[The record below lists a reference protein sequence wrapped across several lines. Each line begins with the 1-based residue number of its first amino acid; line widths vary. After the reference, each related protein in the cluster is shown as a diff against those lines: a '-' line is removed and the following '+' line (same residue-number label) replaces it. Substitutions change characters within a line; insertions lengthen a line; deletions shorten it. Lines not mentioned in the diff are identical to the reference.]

1 MKTIGNTSGQ
11 KYVTKYV
18 VDLAVEPVI
27 TEVRIYADEN
37 GVLRIPTEYRSDVT
51 YGANVKALAVSLYS
65 EGVMSNDRI
74 ASFLNSVGNGELNLS
89 EGSIYD
95 FCKKMENVSVTSIIN
110 LEKEQ
115 LNQKVVATDATTVTV
130 NGKLN
135 YIRNFSTDNSVIYHA
150 MSSKSIDALKELNFL
165 KCYVGTL
172 LHDHET
178 TLYHFGTEHAECNV
192 HIIRYLRKNTEET
205 GNIWSDEMISHLC
218 EMNRKRKALAEQG
231 ICSFPTEIIKE
242 YEEKY
247 FSLFLLMII
256 FQNGIYGK
264 LKTDR
269 KWQEDFA
276 KKAEIRCTVPL

>member
-1 MKTIGNTSGQ
+1 
-11 KYVTKYV
+11 
-18 VDLAVEPVI
+18 
-27 TEVRIYADEN
+27 
-37 GVLRIPTEYRSDVT
+37 
-51 YGANVKALAVSLYS
+51 
-65 EGVMSNDRI
+65 
-74 ASFLNSVGNGELNLS
+74 
-89 EGSIYD
+89 
-95 FCKKMENVSVTSIIN
+95 MENVSVTSIIN